1 MDDFS
6 NLAEQLKKLGVQF
19 GKDKPL
25 PAPAKKKIPIESLV
39 AGHEFETIFGKIFSS
54 NHQYSDQH
62 QHGAVPL
69 KPFTR
74 YEVLCEWAQA
84 KHLADVDI
92 TQFVFLDTETT
103 GLSGGTGTI
112 PFMIGAAR
120 FNGDQFM
127 LEQFF
132 LRNPA
137 EEKAQLAALS
147 EFVDGARAVVS
158 YNGKSFDIPIINTR
172 YILNRLSN
180 PFDEMDHIDLLH
192 ITRRVW
198 KRRLKQCNLGNIEKE
213 ILEFYRTDE
222 DIPGYLVPEFY
233 RDYVKNGDAS
243 QIAGIFYHN
252 EIDVVSLSALFT
264 TLAAIL
270 EDPTS
275 DKLSHAEDIYSIGRL
290 MESLDKEVLA
300 EQLYASQHFL
310 KAESQELLLSLLSR
324 ARIYKRSKNYANA
337 LPLWNQALG
346 LGSADAALELAKY
359 YEHVAK
365 DNAQALALTDLLLNR
380 IEQNSGSS
388 VKNEKPTSIEQRRSR
403 ISIKLQKEASKNKSE
418 NTPE

>member
-1 MDDFS
+1 MDKWSDLS
-6 NLAEQLKKLGVQF
+6 EQLKKLGVQF

-39 AGHEFETIFGKIFSS
+39 PGHEFETIFGKIFSC
-54 NHQYSDQH
+54 NHQYSDLH
-62 QHGAVPL
+62 QHGAAPL
-69 KPFTR
+69 RPFTR
-74 YEVLCEWAQA
+74 YEVLCEWAHA
-84 KHLADVDI
+84 AHLAESDI
-92 TQFVFLDTETT
+92 SEFIFLDTETT
-103 GLSGGTGTI
+103 GLSGGTGTM

-120 FNGDQFM
+120 FSGNQFV

-147 EFVDGARAVVS
+147 EFVDGAKAIVS
-158 YNGKSFDIPIINTR
+158 YNGKSFDLPIINTR

-180 PFDEMDHIDLLH
+180 PFEEMDHIDLLH

-213 ILEFYRTDE
+213 ILEFYRTNE

-233 RDYVKNGDAS
+233 RNYIANGDAS

-275 DKLSHAEDIYSIGRL
+275 EKLSHAEDIYSIGRL
-290 MESLDKEVLA
+290 MESMDREVLA
-300 EQLYASQHFL
+300 EQLYASEHFN
-310 KAESQELLLSLLSR
+310 SSNNQELILSLLSR
-324 ARIYKRSKNYANA
+324 AGIHKRNKNYTDA
-337 LPLWNQALG
+337 LPLWQQAHD
-346 LGSADAALELAKY
+346 LGSMDAALQMAN
-359 YEHVAK
+359 V
-365 DNAQALALTDLLLNR
+365 
-380 IEQNSGSS
+380 SS
-388 VKNEKPTSIEQRRSR
+388 TEKKFCSQKTS
-403 ISIKLQKEASKNKSE
+403 
-418 NTPE
+418 T